1 MLIRSTTIS
10 VAALAAGLSLFFTS
24 SAGALTVKECSAKYQ
39 AAKTAGTL
47 GGQTWNEFR
56 KTQCGATAAPAPA
69 PATPSA
75 SPAPAPTTPRMPTA
89 APAAGNAVFPTAV
102 SPKYSNESA
111 GKARMHTCL
120 DQYKANQATNTN
132 GGLKWTQKGGG
143 YYSECNKRLK
153 G

>member
-10 VAALAAGLSLFFTS
+10 VTALAAGLSLFFTS

-47 GGQTWNEFR
+47 AGQTWNEFR

-75 SPAPAPTTPRMPTA
+75 APAPAPNSFRIARPGAYDA
-89 APAAGNAVFPTAV
+89 AHAHRSARRRQRSFPAGCVAEVLERIRRQ
-102 SPKYSNESA
+102 SPHAHLS
-111 GKARMHTCL
+111 
-120 DQYKANQATNTN
+120 
-132 GGLKWTQKGGG
+132 
-143 YYSECNKRLK
+143 
-153 G
+153 